1 MTTPITINDISD
13 LARILRERPEWLDV
27 LRSIVIGEELL
38 NVPWQLAELTQQVS
52 SLAQRVDDLTQ
63 QVSSLAQRVDDLTQQ
78 VSSLAQRVDDL
89 TQQVS
94 SLAQRVDDLTQ
105 RVDDLTQRVD
115 DLTQQVSGLTQRVD
129 DLTQQVSGLTQRVDD
144 LTQQVSGLTQRV
156 DDLTQQVSGLT
167 QRVDDLTQRVDG
179 LTQRVD
185 DLTQRVD
192 GLTQRVDDLTQ
203 RVDDLTQRLNNFV
216 EATNENFHL
225 VNQRLDRLEGR
236 FSNFEG
242 SDYERRI
249 RNRLLFRATSR
260 FNLNRPILAMVQDRQ
275 NAPELNSVI
284 HRAVQSGVITYE
296 DAEDLH
302 EADLIIKD
310 ADNRY
315 LLAEVSI
322 TADETDLI
330 RATRRAR
337 LLTSAVDATVI
348 PVLVSSNVPES
359 QRALA
364 DDYGVSI
371 FIIPYP

>member
-38 NVPWQLAELTQQVS
+38 NVPWQLAE
-52 SLAQRVDDLTQ
+52 LTQ

-167 QRVDDLTQRVDG
+167 QRVDDLTQQVSG

-185 DLTQRVD
+185 DLTQQVSGLTQRVD

-371 FIIPYP
+371 FVIPYP